1 MMAAVSRRTSSSH
14 SGGRGRS
21 GGGGDGGGGGG
32 FEGHAGRWHTCR
44 QVPAESAPCLLS
56 QPQRFACVL
65 ASIAVLCDG
74 ARYHSDPKSHS
85 FLPYSQ
91 WLLYSKPCTLH
102 CIQSLPCIYGS
113 PTSPWAGSSLAP
125 RRPTVRWRAARCK
138 GVKGHL
144 GMIPSAEPSRC

>member
-21 GGGGDGGGGGG
+21 GGGGDGGGG

-56 QPQRFACVL
+56 QPQCFACVS

-74 ARYHSDPKSHS
+74 AGNQSDPKSLF
-85 FLPYSQ
+85 FLP
-91 WLLYSKPCTLH
+91 
-102 CIQSLPCIYGS
+102 
-113 PTSPWAGSSLAP
+113 
-125 RRPTVRWRAARCK
+125 
-138 GVKGHL
+138 
-144 GMIPSAEPSRC
+144 